1 VIAFAPWQTLLNGLG
16 WVIAQIYELIPNY
29 GVSII
34 LLTVLIRVVLLPLGI
49 KQVRSMQHMQ
59 IVQPKVKQI
68 QQKFKGNKQRQQE
81 EIMKVYREY
90 GVNPFSGCWPVLLQF
105 PILIAMYSV
114 VRFPQHPIHIP
125 EGTELYAAVTA
136 QIPQTID
143 GEPVTS
149 QDQIDG
155 ADLPGPA
162 DGTTFLGMNL
172 LCSATHAGRE
182 DATLGD
188 RVKVPVEG
196 GESETVQLAYPV
208 DCGGNLNRIPYYVFA
223 VLMFGTT
230 FYQQRQ
236 MQKASPPGA
245 ASQQQQALLKLMPIM
260 FGVFGIFFPAG
271 LVVYWTTSNGWQIV
285 QQYYM
290 LRTRPT
296 AETLAAAAD
305 GRRDRSSSKKGFFAS
320 IAERAAEERKRRGGS
335 SGQAGASGG
344 KSRDAEA
351 RDAEARDAA
360 LEPAEEARL
369 RRHWWRRSE
378 EAPQALRKRSRPPS
392 RSWASVSRRSTS
404 TSCRSRVRA
413 CSGSEL
419 SRRRCSS
426 GFADR

>member
-1 VIAFAPWQTLLNGLG
+1 VIAFAPWQALLDGLG
-16 WVIAQIYELIPNY
+16 WVLAKIYELLPNY

-34 LLTVLIRVVLLPLGI
+34 LLTVLIRLVLLPLGI

-81 EIMKVYREY
+81 EIMKLYREY

-114 VRFPQHPIHIP
+114 VRFPQHPIHVP
-125 EGTELYAAVTA
+125 EDTKLYNAVVA

-143 GEPVTS
+143 VDGEEVPITS
-149 QDQIDG
+149 QAQIDT
-155 ADLPGPA
+155 LLPEPGPA
-162 DGTTFLGMNL
+162 AGTSFVGMNL
-172 LCSATHAGRE
+172 LCSATHAGNP

-188 RVKVPVEG
+188 RVSVTDPET
-196 GESETVQLAYPV
+196 GETETVELVYPV
-208 DCGGNLNRIPYYVFA
+208 NCGGNLNRIPYYVFA

-245 ASQQQQALLKLMPIM
+245 ASQQQQAILKLMPIM

-271 LVVYWTTSNGWQIV
+271 LVVYWTTSNAWQIV

-296 AETLAAAAD
+296 EETLAAAAD
-305 GRRDRSSSKKGFFAS
+305 GKRNQGSEKKGFFS
-320 IAERAAEERKRRGGS
+320 SMLERAEQERKRRGGPPEGTGTAS
-335 SGQAGASGG
+335 RKPGTPKPGTPKPGSPKRPNQPKKPGSGG
-344 KSRDAEA
+344 TGGGDPKNR
-351 RDAEARDAA
+351 
-360 LEPAEEARL
+360 P
-369 RRHWWRRSE
+369 
-378 EAPQALRKRSRPPS
+378 KR
-392 RSWASVSRRSTS
+392 
-404 TSCRSRVRA
+404 
-413 CSGSEL
+413 
-419 SRRRCSS
+419 
-426 GFADR
+426 